1 MYSPLLF
8 CAVRDISLT
17 VSITLFFHCRLRKNS
32 ILQPKLYVL
41 REGLFIKKNKDR
53 WERVQ
58 QQTAEGADEMATDF
72 VQLVD
77 DLAYAKTFY
86 PTSRVTQYINAL
98 ASRIYLNIYKNRK
111 EESNRLLNFWRFDV
125 PLTVKKHHKLILVAF
140 TIFMLFFFV
149 GFFSSVSEPGFVREV
164 LGDGYVNMTEENIEK
179 GNPFGVYQDSNS
191 FIMFIRIMV
200 NNILVSF
207 NYFLRGIFVG
217 VPSLVSLGK
226 EAIRLG
232 AFEHMFYAKGLGG
245 QAVAA
250 VLIHGML
257 ELTAIII
264 ACAAGMVMGI
274 SFLFPGTRRRLDAF
288 RQGAKDGIKM
298 IIGLIPVFIIAA
310 FFESF
315 VTRYYKMPLALNLLL
330 LLSSAAFIVW
340 YFVLYPARLSKRK
353 ELKEANA

>member
-1 MYSPLLF
+1 MSF
-8 CAVRDISLT
+8 
-17 VSITLFFHCRLRKNS
+17 
-32 ILQPKLYVL
+32 
-41 REGLFIKKNKDR
+41 
-53 WERVQ
+53 
-58 QQTAEGADEMATDF
+58 
-72 VQLVD
+72 
-77 DLAYAKTFY
+77 
-86 PTSRVTQYINAL
+86 
-98 ASRIYLNIYKNRK
+98 
-111 EESNRLLNFWRFDV
+111 
-125 PLTVKKHHKLILVAF
+125 
-140 TIFMLFFFV
+140 FFFV

-191 FIMFIRIMV
+191 FVMFIRIMV

-207 NYFLRGIFVG
+207 NYFLRGIFLG

-226 EAIRLG
+226 ESIRLG
-232 AFEHMFYAKGLGG
+232 AFEHMFYAKNLGG
-245 QAVAA
+245 QAIAA

-264 ACAAGMVMGI
+264 ACAAGMVMGT

-288 RQGAKDGIKM
+288 RQGTKDGIKM

-340 YFVLYPARLSKRK
+340 YFVLYPVRLSKQIK
-353 ELKEANA
+353 EVKEGNA